1 MNTTHTPIVY
11 KHNVEVFLFSSD
23 KSKLFTEI
31 LIGFRIF
38 QYFTIVELKVIISI
52 VIGFFI
58 IYYIVKSYQRKR
70 DRELISSVTSLKRGT
85 NSELLLILQLLKKG
99 FPSVTIYHDLI
110 IKKDNNGFSQ
120 IDLVLVT
127 SEGIIVIEVKDYSG
141 WIYGSGNNTN
151 WTKVLSYGKK
161 KYKFYNPIKQ
171 NNNHISELRKTL
183 NQFENIPFF
192 SVIVFFGDCELKEI
206 NYVPKGTYLVKSHR
220 VFEVLNLIK
229 NENEPTHYTNKREV
243 VDKLKELVSLGENVE
258 YQKQHIENIK
268 DMVGKDRIFK

>member
-1 MNTTHTPIVY
+1 M
-11 KHNVEVFLFSSD
+11 
-23 KSKLFTEI
+23 
-31 LIGFRIF
+31 
-38 QYFTIVELKVIISI
+38 ISV

-58 IYYIVKSYQRKR
+58 ISSIIKSNRRKKE
-70 DRELISSVTSLKRGT
+70 RELISSVTSLSRGT
-85 NSELLLILQLLKKG
+85 PSEKFLILQLLKSG
-99 FPSVTIYHDLI
+99 IPSVTIYHDLI
-110 IKKDNNGFSQ
+110 IKKDNDEFSQ

-151 WTKVLSYGKK
+151 WTKVLSYGRK

-171 NNNHISELRKTL
+171 NNNHINELRKTL
-183 NQFENIPFF
+183 KQFEKIPFF

-229 NENEPTHYTNKREV
+229 TENEPTHYTNKREV
-243 VDKLKELVSLGENVE
+243 VDTLKQLVNFKS
-258 YQKQHIENIK
+258 
-268 DMVGKDRIFK
+268 IFRSFKKKIRPLQ

>member
-1 MNTTHTPIVY
+1 MNSGIP
-11 KHNVEVFLFSSD
+11 
-23 KSKLFTEI
+23 
-31 LIGFRIF
+31 
-38 QYFTIVELKVIISI
+38 
-52 VIGFFI
+52 
-58 IYYIVKSYQRKR
+58 
-70 DRELISSVTSLKRGT
+70 
-85 NSELLLILQLLKKG
+85 
-99 FPSVTIYHDLI
+99 PVTIYHDLI
-110 IKKDNNGFSQ
+110 IKKENGEFSQ

-127 SEGIIVIEVKDYSG
+127 SEGIIVFEVKDFSG

-151 WTKVLSYGKK
+151 WTKVLSYGRE

-171 NNNHISELRKTL
+171 NNNHISELKITL
-183 NQFENIPFF
+183 KQFQNIPFF

-229 NENEPTHYTNKREV
+229 NENEPTEYTNKREV
-243 VDKLKELVSLGENVE
+243 VDKLNELVSLGENVE

>member
-1 MNTTHTPIVY
+1 
-11 KHNVEVFLFSSD
+11 VEV
-23 KSKLFTEI
+23 
-31 LIGFRIF
+31 
-38 QYFTIVELKVIISI
+38 TITISI

-58 IYYIVKSYQRKR
+58 IYYIIKSYQRKR
-70 DRELISSVTSLKRGT
+70 DRELISSVTSLNRGT

-171 NNNHISELRKTL
+171 NINHISELRKTL

-268 DMVGKDRIFK
+268 DMVGKERIFK

>member
-1 MNTTHTPIVY
+1 MVEIV
-11 KHNVEVFLFSSD
+11 
-23 KSKLFTEI
+23 I
-31 LIGFRIF
+31 
-38 QYFTIVELKVIISI
+38 VIISI
-52 VIGFFI
+52 VIVFLVI
-58 IYYIVKSYQRKR
+58 SSISESNRRKR
-70 DRELISSVTSLKRGT
+70 ERELISSVTSLDRGT
-85 NSELLLILQLLKKG
+85 SSERSLILRLLKKD

-110 IKKDNNGFSQ
+110 IKKDNGDFSQ

-127 SEGIIVIEVKDYSG
+127 SEGIIVFEVKDFSG

-151 WTKVLSYGKK
+151 WTKVLSYGRK

-183 NQFENIPFF
+183 KQFENIPFF

-206 NYVPKGTYLVKSHR
+206 NYVPKGTYLVKGHR

-229 NENEPTHYTNKREV
+229 KENEPTEYTNKREV
-243 VDKLKELVSLGENVE
+243 VNKLKELVSFGENID

-268 DMVGKDRIFK
+268 DMVGKDRVFK

>member
-1 MNTTHTPIVY
+1 M
-11 KHNVEVFLFSSD
+11 EL
-23 KSKLFTEI
+23 
-31 LIGFRIF
+31 
-38 QYFTIVELKVIISI
+38 TITISI

-58 IYYIVKSYQRKR
+58 IYYIIKSYQRKR
-70 DRELISSVTSLKRGT
+70 DRELISSVTSLNRGT

-151 WTKVLSYGKK
+151 WTKVLSYGRK

-183 NQFENIPFF
+183 KQFEKIPFF
-192 SVIVFFGDCELKEI
+192 SLIVFFGDCELKEI

-229 NENEPTHYTNKREV
+229 KENEPTQYTNKREV
-243 VDKLKELVSLGENVE
+243 VDTLKQLVSLGENTD

-268 DMVGKDRIFK
+268 DMVGKERIFK

>member
-1 MNTTHTPIVY
+1 M
-11 KHNVEVFLFSSD
+11 EL
-23 KSKLFTEI
+23 
-31 LIGFRIF
+31 
-38 QYFTIVELKVIISI
+38 TIVISI

-58 IYYIVKSYQRKR
+58 ISSIIKSNRRKKE
-70 DRELISSVTSLKRGT
+70 RELISSVTSLSRGT
-85 NSELLLILQLLKKG
+85 PSEKFLILQLLKSG
-99 FPSVTIYHDLI
+99 IPPVTIYHDLI
-110 IKKDNNGFSQ
+110 IKKDNDKFSQ

-141 WIYGSGNNTN
+141 WIFGSGNNTN
-151 WTKVLSYGKK
+151 WTQVLSYGKR

-171 NNNHISELRKTL
+171 NNNHINELRKTL
-183 NQFENIPFF
+183 KQFEKIPFF

-229 NENEPTHYTNKREV
+229 KENEPTQYTNKREV
-243 VDKLKELVSLGENVE
+243 VDTLKQLVSLGENTD

-268 DMVGKDRIFK
+268 DMIGEERIFK

>member
-1 MNTTHTPIVY
+1 M
-11 KHNVEVFLFSSD
+11 EL
-23 KSKLFTEI
+23 
-31 LIGFRIF
+31 
-38 QYFTIVELKVIISI
+38 TITISI

-58 IYYIVKSYQRKR
+58 IYYIIKSYQRKR
-70 DRELISSVTSLKRGT
+70 DRELISSVTSLNRGT
-85 NSELLLILQLLKKG
+85 ISELLLILQLLKKG

-110 IKKDNNGFSQ
+110 IKKDNGGFSQ

-127 SEGIIVIEVKDYSG
+127 SEGIIVFEVKDYSG
-141 WIYGSGNNTN
+141 WIFGSGNNTN
-151 WTKVLSYGKK
+151 WTQVLSYGKK

-171 NNNHISELRKTL
+171 NNNHISELKKTL
-183 NQFENIPFF
+183 KQFENIPFF

>member
-1 MNTTHTPIVY
+1 MEIV
-11 KHNVEVFLFSSD
+11 
-23 KSKLFTEI
+23 I
-31 LIGFRIF
+31 I
-38 QYFTIVELKVIISI
+38 IISI
-52 VIGFFI
+52 VIVFLI
-58 IYYIVKSYQRKR
+58 ISSIIKSNQRKR
-70 DRELISSVTSLKRGT
+70 DRELISSVTSLNRGT
-85 NSELLLILQLLKKG
+85 SSERSLILRLLKKE

-110 IKKDNNGFSQ
+110 IKKDNDEFSQ

-151 WTKVLSYGKK
+151 WTKVLSYGRK

-171 NNNHISELRKTL
+171 NNNHITELRKTL
-183 NQFENIPFF
+183 KQFENIPFF

-220 VFEVLNLIK
+220 IFEVINLIK
-229 NENEPTHYTNKREV
+229 TENEPTHYTNKREV
-243 VDKLKELVSLGENVE
+243 VYTLKQLVSFGENID

-268 DMVGKDRIFK
+268 DMVGKERILK

>member
-1 MNTTHTPIVY
+1 
-11 KHNVEVFLFSSD
+11 
-23 KSKLFTEI
+23 
-31 LIGFRIF
+31 
-38 QYFTIVELKVIISI
+38 
-52 VIGFFI
+52 
-58 IYYIVKSYQRKR
+58 
-70 DRELISSVTSLKRGT
+70 
-85 NSELLLILQLLKKG
+85 LKKG

-258 YQKQHIENIK
+258 YHKQHIENIK
-268 DMVGKDRIFK
+268 DMVGKERIFK

>member
-1 MNTTHTPIVY
+1 M
-11 KHNVEVFLFSSD
+11 EL
-23 KSKLFTEI
+23 
-31 LIGFRIF
+31 
-38 QYFTIVELKVIISI
+38 TITISI

-58 IYYIVKSYQRKR
+58 IYYIIKSYQRKR

-243 VDKLKELVSLGENVE
+243 VDKLKELVSLGENTD

-268 DMVGKDRIFK
+268 DMVGKERIFK

>member
-1 MNTTHTPIVY
+1 METTT
-11 KHNVEVFLFSSD
+11 
-23 KSKLFTEI
+23 
-31 LIGFRIF
+31 IF
-38 QYFTIVELKVIISI
+38 FVIISI

-58 IYYIVKSYQRKR
+58 ISNIIKSNQRKR
-70 DRELISSVTSLKRGT
+70 DRELISSVTSLNRGT
-85 NSELLLILQLLKKG
+85 NSERSLVLRLLKKE
-99 FPSVTIYHDLI
+99 FPSVTIFHDLI
-110 IKKDNNGFSQ
+110 IKKNNNEFSQ

-151 WTKVLSYGKK
+151 WTKVLSYGRK

-171 NNNHISELRKTL
+171 NKSHITELRKTL
-183 NQFENIPFF
+183 KQFEKIPFF
-192 SVIVFFGDCELKEI
+192 SVIVFFCDCELKEI

-229 NENEPTHYTNKREV
+229 TENEPSEYTNKREV
-243 VDKLKELVSLGENVE
+243 VDTLKQLVSLGENID

-268 DMVGKDRIFK
+268 DMVGKERVFK